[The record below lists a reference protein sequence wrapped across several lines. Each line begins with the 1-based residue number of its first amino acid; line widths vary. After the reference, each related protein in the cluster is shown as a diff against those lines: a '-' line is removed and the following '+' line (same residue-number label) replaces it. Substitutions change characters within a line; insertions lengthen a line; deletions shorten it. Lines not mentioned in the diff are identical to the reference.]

1 MKSVKLLVHLLVDVS
16 LVQKVREILQV
27 SLYKT
32 YIYDNICVMK
42 IKCNVPDGIQSW
54 DLANFLEGDRVSTSL
69 IVKNYV
75 W

>member
-42 IKCNVPDGIQSW
+42 IKYTMYV
-54 DLANFLEGDRVSTSL
+54 
-69 IVKNYV
+69 IVEHVLPPKNAMSPMGFNPGT
-75 W
+75 